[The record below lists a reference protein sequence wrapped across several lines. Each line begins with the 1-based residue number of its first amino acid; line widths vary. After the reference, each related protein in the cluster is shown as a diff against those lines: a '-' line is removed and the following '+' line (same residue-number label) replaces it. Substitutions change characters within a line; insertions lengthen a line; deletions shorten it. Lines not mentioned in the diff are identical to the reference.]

1 MHDVFYRIIE
11 INKNTIRIY
20 EHDRKITDKIVKNLE
35 ILRDYINNF
44 DEYLLEK
51 FSAILDIL
59 YYLTD
64 VQHIDAEGY
73 LKFLD
78 FVDENVKDK
87 NFSDE
92 ILAMIYLKQMET
104 IKNQKELKEDQ
115 R

>member
-1 MHDVFYRIIE
+1 MHDNFYKIIE
-11 INKNTIRIY
+11 NQKVIMRIH

-51 FSAILDIL
+51 FSAIIDIL
-59 YYLTD
+59 YSLTD
-64 VQHIDAEGY
+64 VQHIDAEEY

-92 ILAMIYLKQMET
+92 ILAMIYLGQMET
-104 IKNQKELKEDQ
+104 IKNQKELKEK
-115 R
+115 